1 MIDDYVLDK
10 DYLLYLKN
18 KKSDKKY
25 IKFYKKI
32 YDILNSDEYYIL
44 LEEYSDFV
52 NNIYNLFL
60 ELNITSSLDVALFY
74 NKLLFEGIF
83 SSDYKFSLNDPVKY
97 DFLIK
102 TWGSRVCTGNSVCR
116 HNVMLLLDLERKFN
130 NDVECVDLIS
140 VNPKNKYKN
149 MLANFDSLYINHLA
163 IGLKDKDKIYVYD
176 PTNYVFLLRNGV
188 NNGFVDFLDYDED
201 FKKVNELRSYY
212 NINEST
218 NKFNYK
224 ESLSI
229 SDIDKNYITN
239 LFNYL
244 EELYK
249 SKNNLLNEFHLDN
262 SKKIRKIKY
271 LNNEIIQKQNRFK

>member
-83 SSDYKFSLNDPVKY
+83 SSDYKFSLNDSVKY

-249 SKNNLLNEFHLDN
+249 SKNDLLNEFHLDN

-271 LNNEIIQKQNRFK
+271 LNNEIVQKQNRFK